1 MSRSAA
7 AVRVALL
14 EPSASIGS
22 HRSREAL
29 ERLGAETAVSSFDDV
44 EACLAEA
51 GRHAFD
57 LIVLDLSEREA
68 GWRLLDGLASGGPP
82 VVAVLPQEDEGV
94 ALEAFR
100 RGVADCVV
108 AGPDFAELLA
118 STALEQM
125 RRWRLAR
132 EHSRLRKSLIEL
144 KSYNENIIHNM
155 NSALLVVD
163 REATVT
169 YANPLAE
176 RIAGREPGSLVGV
189 PAVDVFPEPAE
200 LPVWRTLRDG
210 VRSRGV
216 EAVLQRP
223 GGARLPVGMSCSPM
237 SDAQGDRLGA
247 VVLFQDLSGIKQ
259 LERQVL
265 QTEKLASVGQ
275 LAAGVAHEINNPM
288 GFIHANLAQ
297 MAEYVADL
305 TRLFAQVDG
314 LRKAVSAGD
323 LEAATLATEAL
334 DRLDVEVDS
343 AFVLSDLAKAVR
355 ESQEGS
361 ERIRHIVQD
370 LRAFSHEGHKAVPA
384 DLNQCLDSTA
394 NIAWTMMKHSVELQ
408 KDYGELPLVTCYP
421 RQMQQVFMNLL
432 VNAAQAI
439 ETVRRDDGRS
449 GTRGR
454 IRLHTRVEGDDVVVS
469 VSDTGPGIPPEHLDR
484 IFEPFFTTK
493 EVGEGTGLGLSTSYD
508 IARRHGG
515 SLVARSSAG
524 RGAVFEIRLPIQGAD
539 PE

>member
-14 EPSASIGS
+14 EPSASLGS
-22 HRSREAL
+22 ASLEAL
-29 ERLGAETAVSSFDDV
+29 ERLGPETAIMPFEDV
-44 EACLAEA
+44 EACLSEA
-51 GRHAFD
+51 SRHAFD
-57 LIVLDLSEREA
+57 LIVLDLREREA
-68 GWRLLDGLASGGPP
+68 GWRLLEGLAAGGPP
-82 VVAVLPQEDEGV
+82 VVAVLPQEDETV

-118 STALEQM
+118 STVLEQM

-132 EHSRLRKSLIEL
+132 EHSRLRRSLIEL
-144 KSYNENIIHNM
+144 QSYNENIIHNM

-189 PAVDVFPEPAE
+189 PAGEVFPEPAE
-200 LPVWRTLRDG
+200 LSVWRTLRDG

-223 GGARLPVGMSCSPM
+223 GGGRLPVGMSCSPM

-265 QTEKLASVGQ
+265 QAEKLASVGQ

-305 TRLFAQVDG
+305 TRLFAEVDG

-323 LEAATLATEAL
+323 LDAATLAAERL

-343 AFVLSDLAKAVR
+343 AYVLSDLAKAVR

-370 LRAFSHEGHKAVPA
+370 LRAFSHEGQQAVPA
-384 DLNQCLDSTA
+384 DLNQCIDSTA

-421 RQMQQVFMNLL
+421 RQLQQVFMNLL

-439 ETVRRDDGRS
+439 EAMPRDDGRS
-449 GTRGR
+449 GLRGR

-484 IFEPFFTTK
+484 LFEPFFTTK
-493 EVGEGTGLGLSTSYD
+493 
-508 IARRHGG
+508 RHCASVVHIITAPGV
-515 SLVARSSAG
+515 SKTFLAA
-524 RGAVFEIRLPIQGAD
+524 
-539 PE
+539 

>member
-1 MSRSAA
+1 MARSAA

-14 EPSASIGS
+14 EPSSAQSTLGS
-22 HRSREAL
+22 RGAL
-29 ERLGAETAVSSFDDV
+29 ERLGAETAIERFDDV

-51 GRHAFD
+51 GRHALD
-57 LIVLDLSEREA
+57 LIVVDLREREMA
-68 GWRLLDGLASGGPP
+68 WRLLEGLATGGPP
-82 VVAVLPQEDEGV
+82 ALVVLEREDEAA

-100 RGVADCVV
+100 RGAADCVV
-108 AGPDFAELLA
+108 AGPDFEEVLA
-118 STALEQM
+118 AAALEQM
-125 RRWRLAR
+125 RRFRLTR
-132 EHSRLRKSLIEL
+132 EHSRLRRSLIEL
-144 KSYNENIIHNM
+144 QSYNENIIHNM
-155 NSALLVVD
+155 NSALLVVN
-163 REATVT
+163 REATIT

-176 RIAGREPGSLVGV
+176 RIVGREPGSLVGT
-189 PAVDVFPEPAE
+189 PAQEVFPEPAE
-200 LPVWRTLRDG
+200 LPVWRTLREG

-216 EAVLQRP
+216 EAMLQRP
-223 GGARLPVGMSCSPM
+223 GGGRLPVGMSCSPM
-237 SDAQGDRLGA
+237 LDAQGGRLGA

-265 QTEKLASVGQ
+265 QAEKLASVGQ

-297 MAEYVADL
+297 MAEYVTDL
-305 TRLFAQVDG
+305 TRLFGAVEG
-314 LRKAVSAGD
+314 LRKAVAARD
-323 LEAATLATEAL
+323 LEGAGGANEAL
-334 DRLDVEVDS
+334 DRLDAEID
-343 AFVLSDLAKAVR
+343 ATFVLSDLAKAVR

-370 LRAFSHEGHKAVPA
+370 LRAFSHEGQHAVPA

-421 RQMQQVFMNLL
+421 RQLQQVFMNLL
-432 VNAAQAI
+432 VNAGQAI
-439 ETVRRDDGRS
+439 ESVQPRDADA
-449 GTRGR
+449 RGR
-454 IRLHTRVEGDDVVVS
+454 IRLHTRAEGETVIVS
-469 VSDTGPGIPPEHLDR
+469 VSDSGPGISPEHLDR

-508 IARRHGG
+508 IVRRHGG
-515 SLVARSSAG
+515 SLVARSGEAG
-524 RGAVFEIRLPIQGAD
+524 GAVFEIRLPSRGVA

>member
-14 EPSASIGS
+14 EPSASLGS
-22 HRSREAL
+22 ASLEAL
-29 ERLGAETAVSSFDDV
+29 ERLGPETAIMPFEDV
-44 EACLAEA
+44 EACLSEA
-51 GRHAFD
+51 SRHAFD
-57 LIVLDLSEREA
+57 LIVLDLREREA
-68 GWRLLDGLASGGPP
+68 GWRLLEGLAAGGPP
-82 VVAVLPQEDEGV
+82 VVAVLPQEDETV

-100 RGVADCVV
+100 RGVVDCVV

-118 STALEQM
+118 STVLEQM

-132 EHSRLRKSLIEL
+132 EHSRLRRSLIEL
-144 KSYNENIIHNM
+144 QSYNENIIHNM

-189 PAVDVFPEPAE
+189 PAGEVFPEPAE
-200 LPVWRTLRDG
+200 LSVWRTLRDG

-223 GGARLPVGMSCSPM
+223 GGGRLPVGMSCSPM
-237 SDAQGDRLGA
+237 LDAQGDRLGA

-265 QTEKLASVGQ
+265 QAEKLASVGQ

-305 TRLFAQVDG
+305 TRLFAEVDG

-323 LEAATLATEAL
+323 LDAATLAAERL

-343 AFVLSDLAKAVR
+343 AYVLSDLAKAVR

-370 LRAFSHEGHKAVPA
+370 LRAFSHEGQQAVPA
-384 DLNQCLDSTA
+384 DLNQCIDSTA

-421 RQMQQVFMNLL
+421 RQLQQVFMNLL

-439 ETVRRDDGRS
+439 EAMPRDDSRS
-449 GTRGR
+449 GPRGR

-484 IFEPFFTTK
+484 LFEPFFTTK

-508 IARRHGG
+508 IVQRHGG
-515 SLVARSSAG
+515 SLVARSSPG
-524 RGAVFEIRLPIQGAD
+524 RGAVFEIRLPIRGVV

>member
-1 MSRSAA
+1 MARSAA

-14 EPSASIGS
+14 EPSSSQSPLGS
-22 HRSREAL
+22 RGAL
-29 ERLGAETAVSSFDDV
+29 ERLGAETAIERFDDV

-51 GRHAFD
+51 GRHALD
-57 LIVLDLSEREA
+57 LIVVDLREREMA
-68 GWRLLDGLASGGPP
+68 WRLLEGLATGGPP
-82 VVAVLPQEDEGV
+82 ALVVLEREDEAV

-100 RGVADCVV
+100 RGAADCVV
-108 AGPDFAELLA
+108 AGPDFEEVLA
-118 STALEQM
+118 AAALEQM
-125 RRWRLAR
+125 RRFRLTR
-132 EHSRLRKSLIEL
+132 EHSRLRRSLIEL
-144 KSYNENIIHNM
+144 QSYNENIIHNM

-163 REATVT
+163 REATIT

-176 RIAGREPGSLVGV
+176 RIVGREPGSLVGT
-189 PAVDVFPEPAE
+189 PAREVFPEPAE
-200 LPVWRTLRDG
+200 LPVSRTLRDG

-223 GGARLPVGMSCSPM
+223 GGGRLPVGMSCSPM
-237 SDAQGDRLGA
+237 LDAQGGRLGA

-265 QTEKLASVGQ
+265 QAEKLASVGQ

-305 TRLFAQVDG
+305 TRLFGAVEG
-314 LRKAVSAGD
+314 LRKAVAARD
-323 LEAATLATEAL
+323 LEGAGVANEAL
-334 DRLDVEVDS
+334 DQLDAEID
-343 AFVLSDLAKAVR
+343 ATFVLSDLAKAVR

-370 LRAFSHEGHKAVPA
+370 LRAFSHEGQHAVPA

-421 RQMQQVFMNLL
+421 RQLQQVFMNLL
-432 VNAAQAI
+432 VNAGQAI
-439 ETVRRDDGRS
+439 ESVQPRDADA
-449 GTRGR
+449 RGR
-454 IRLHTRVEGDDVVVS
+454 IRLHTRAEGETVIVS
-469 VSDTGPGIPPEHLDR
+469 VSDSGPGISPEHLDQ

-493 EVGEGTGLGLSTSYD
+493 GVGEGTGLGLSTSYD
-508 IARRHGG
+508 IVRRHGG
-515 SLVARSSAG
+515 SLVARSG
-524 RGAVFEIRLPIQGAD
+524 QGGGAVFEIRLPSRGVA

>member
-14 EPSASIGS
+14 EPSASLGS
-22 HRSREAL
+22 AGSREAL
-29 ERLGAETAVSSFDDV
+29 ERLGPEMAITPFGDV

-51 GRHAFD
+51 SRHAFD
-57 LIVLDLSEREA
+57 LIVLDLREREV
-68 GWRLLDGLASGGPP
+68 GWRLLEGLGAGGPP
-82 VVAVLPQEDEGV
+82 VVAVLPREDEAV

-108 AGPDFAELLA
+108 VGPDFAELLA

-125 RRWRLAR
+125 RRWRVAR
-132 EHSRLRKSLIEL
+132 DHSRLRRSLIEL

-176 RIAGREPGSLVGV
+176 RIAGREPGSLIGV
-189 PAVDVFPEPAE
+189 PAGEVFPEPAE
-200 LPVWRTLRDG
+200 LPVWRTLREG

-216 EAVLQRP
+216 EAVLERP
-223 GGARLPVGMSCSPM
+223 GGGRLPVGMSCSPM
-237 SDAQGDRLGA
+237 SDAHGERLGA

-265 QTEKLASVGQ
+265 QAEKLASVGQ

-305 TRLFAQVDG
+305 TRLFAEVDG

-323 LEAATLATEAL
+323 LEAARLSAETL

-343 AFVLSDLAKAVR
+343 AYVLSDLAKAVR

-370 LRAFSHEGHKAVPA
+370 LRAFSHEGHQAVPA

-432 VNAAQAI
+432 VNAGQAI
-439 ETVRRDDGRS
+439 ESVRRDDVRA
-449 GTRGR
+449 RGR

-469 VSDTGPGIPPEHLDR
+469 VSDSGPGIPPEHLDR
-484 IFEPFFTTK
+484 LFEPFFTTK

-508 IARRHGG
+508 IVRRHGG
-515 SLVARSSAG
+515 SLVARSHPG
-524 RGAVFEIRLPIQGAD
+524 RGAVFEIRLPIRGAV